1 MHLAGPGRRGGQ
13 EVRTLMCLAIPMK
26 VVEIDGDTAVVEQ
39 EGVSRKARIDF
50 LDGVQL
56 GDYVLVHAGIAIE
69 RVRPDEAEE
78 TLRLIRMLTDEVR

>member
-1 MHLAGPGRRGGQ
+1 
-13 EVRTLMCLAIPMK
+13 MCLAIPMK
-26 VVEIDGDTAVVEQ
+26 VVEIEGSTAVVEQ

-50 LDGVQL
+50 LDGVQI

>member
-1 MHLAGPGRRGGQ
+1 
-13 EVRTLMCLAIPMK
+13 MCLAIPMK
-26 VVEIDGDTAVVEQ
+26 VVEIEGSTAVVEQ

-50 LDGVQL
+50 LDGVQI

-78 TLRLIRMLTDEVR
+78 TLRLIRMFADEVR

>member
-1 MHLAGPGRRGGQ
+1 
-13 EVRTLMCLAIPMK
+13 MCLAIPMK
-26 VVEIDGDTAVVEQ
+26 VVEIEGDTAVVEQ

-50 LDGVQL
+50 LDGVQI

-78 TLRLIRMLTDEVR
+78 TLRLIRMFVDEVR

>member
-1 MHLAGPGRRGGQ
+1 
-13 EVRTLMCLAIPMK
+13 MCLAVPMK
-26 VVEIDGDTAVVEQ
+26 VVEIDGATAMVEQ

-50 LDGVQL
+50 LDGIQI

-69 RVRPDEAEE
+69 RVRPEEAED

>member
-1 MHLAGPGRRGGQ
+1 
-13 EVRTLMCLAIPMK
+13 MCLAIPMK
-26 VVEIDGDTAVVEQ
+26 VVEIEGDTAVVEQ

-50 LDGVQL
+50 LDGIQL

-78 TLRLIRMLTDEVR
+78 TLRLIRMFVDEVR